1 MDPNPSIARDTSA
14 AMAHRPVVVLTEEA
28 RLDVVLA
35 GVRRAG
41 GDPDVRTAPWID
53 PGSLLEALS
62 AAPEVAVVVCGAP
75 EAAAVILAVRALG
88 ARPIPVLAFV
98 DGDEGPAVSPSAR
111 SLIADPRLEDLEI
124 PVPSVEDDA
133 MRRQLW
139 DQLRDVRAE
148 ERHHLVEVDGRPALA
163 DLAERGTPPSDD
175 WASRAAGAAG
185 VLAGRLAASNRR
197 WRAQLDT

>member
-1 MDPNPSIARDTSA
+1 MASNPSIARDTSA
-14 AMAHRPVVVLTEEA
+14 AMAHRPVVVLTQEA

-41 GDPDVRTAPWID
+41 GDPDVRTGPWTD
-53 PGSLLEALS
+53 PGALRDALS
-62 AAPEVAVVVCGAP
+62 AAPEVAVIMCDAA

-88 ARPIPVLAFV
+88 ARPIPALTLTE
-98 DGDEGPAVSPSAR
+98 DDETPSVSPAAL

-133 MRRQLW
+133 VRRELW

-148 ERHHLVEVDGRPALA
+148 ERHHLVEVDGGPALA
-163 DLAERGTPPSDD
+163 DLAERGAPAPDS
-175 WASRAAGAAG
+175 WANRAAGAAG

-197 WRAQLDT
+197 WRAQLDV